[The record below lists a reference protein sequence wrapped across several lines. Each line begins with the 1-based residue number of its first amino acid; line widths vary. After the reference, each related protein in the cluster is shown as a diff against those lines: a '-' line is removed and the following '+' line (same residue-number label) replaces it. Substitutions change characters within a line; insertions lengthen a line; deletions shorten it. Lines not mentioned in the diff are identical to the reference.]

1 MQISVTSNIREV
13 MPKLEKFTSR
23 QAPFTIAKALTA
35 TAKAVQAELTQ
46 QLPTVFDRP
55 NAFTRRAFTIKAARK
70 DGLTAWVFAKDQQ
83 ARYLK
88 FGVQGGGRRVKAF
101 ERRVAGDTQADEEA
115 GTQKLVPTRNVRR
128 DSYGGVSLA
137 TIKRITANGNSKRYF
152 IGQPNGAGQNSGRG
166 FGIYERVQGGKR
178 IRALMVFSEPK
189 AYRKRLDMEGIG
201 ARVVRERFDTELRQ
215 AWAYA
220 LRTAR

>member
-1 MQISVTSNIREV
+1 MQISVQSNIAQV
-13 MPKLEKFTSR
+13 MPKLEQFTSR

-46 QLPTVFDRP
+46 QLPAAFDRP
-55 NAFTRRAFTIKAARK
+55 NAFTRRAFAIQAARK

-101 ERRVAGDTQADEEA
+101 EKRVDAQTNADEQA
-115 GTQKLVPTRNVRR
+115 GTGKLVPTRNVRR
-128 DSYGGVSLA
+128 DSYGGVSLS
-137 TIKRITANGNSKRYF
+137 TIKRITAQGGDGRYF
-152 IGQPNGAGQNSGRG
+152 IGKPKGAGQNEGRG
-166 FGIYERVQGGKR
+166 IGIYERMQGGRR

-189 AYRKRLDMEGIG
+189 AYRKRLDMQGIG
-201 ARVVRERFDTELRQ
+201 SRVVRARFDNELRE

-220 LRTAR
+220 MRTAR